1 MKNTRQLGIW
11 MDHSIAS
18 LIEFTV
24 KPFEVQTILYEF
36 PLEKKNTSLTKKYE
50 VKTRSNKAAL
60 NKFYNKIGRAI
71 VKYDKVVLF
80 GPFDAKIEFFDFLSE
95 DERFLKLKI
104 EIKDADNMDVNQ
116 QHHFIKEYF
125 TQELYSGICY

>member
-1 MKNTRQLGIW
+1 MKNTNQLGIW
-11 MDHSIAS
+11 MDHSVAS

-24 KPFEVQTILYEF
+24 KPFEVQTILCEF
-36 PLEKKNTSLTKKYE
+36 PLEEKNTSPTKKYE
-50 VKTRSNKAAL
+50 LKTRSNRAAL
-60 NKFYNKIGRAI
+60 NKFYNKIGKAI

-116 QHHFIKEYF
+116 QHSFIKEYF
-125 TQELYSGICY
+125 TQELYSSTYC

>member
-95 DERFLKLKI
+95 DEQFLKLKI